1 MGSKAMACLMAEL
14 SAPLLR
20 RFSLFQVD
28 TRILLA
34 KETNKQTNKTHQM
47 LKTEIRK

>member
-28 TRILLA
+28 TRILLGED
-34 KETNKQTNKTHQM
+34 KKNLRSH
-47 LKTEIRK
+47 TEIQKVVNN